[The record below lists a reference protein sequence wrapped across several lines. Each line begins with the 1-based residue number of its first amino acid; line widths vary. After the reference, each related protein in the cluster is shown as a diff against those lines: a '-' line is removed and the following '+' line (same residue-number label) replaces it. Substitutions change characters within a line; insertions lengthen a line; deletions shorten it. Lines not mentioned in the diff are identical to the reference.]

1 MSGRGGYRD
10 GNADRERGIC
20 GVRCVMVVVT
30 VIVMVMVVVLECECE
45 CGDLRVRV

>member
-20 GVRCVMVVVT
+20 GVMVVVS
-30 VIVMVMVVVLECECE
+30 VIVMVMVVVLGCECE